1 MHSRPQIIFLHA
13 VAWPL
18 AAAFILVSSAC
29 VIVPV
34 RLPTQTK
41 DISGK
46 VQKLD
51 FTFLKAGS
59 TTRDE
64 VNKNLAPI
72 DTQANEAGFFWGRW
86 ESSKWGYGAFGGLG
100 YPAVA
105 GGRTWGA
112 LNVFLTFDQKGF
124 VSTWAVVDDKKL
136 FRQLDLQ
143 EQVANSS
150 VATAP
155 LVREVELPSSTQIQA
170 IHTAKLTF
178 SDEFVGCGD
187 VQISRSNILKITT
200 TAEDVDHPSADHV
213 WITIHLLKRTSGK
226 KGVKSL
232 TMGVDPSTL
241 LLLRRYF
248 DQSKSM
254 AVFHEPPRSSDINRF

>member
-1 MHSRPQIIFLHA
+1 MS
-13 VAWPL
+13 
-18 AAAFILVSSAC
+18 
-29 VIVPV
+29 
-34 RLPTQTK
+34 TQTK

-51 FTFLKAGS
+51 FTFLKVGS

-72 DTQANEAGFFWGRW
+72 DTHANEAGFFWGRW
-86 ESSKWGYGAFGGLG
+86 ESSRWGYGAFGGLG

-112 LNVFLTFDQKGF
+112 LNLVVSFDQTGIA
-124 VSTWAVVDDKKL
+124 STWTVVDDKKL
-136 FRQLDLQ
+136 VRQLDLQ
-143 EQVANSS
+143 EQVANSL

-155 LVREVELPSSTQIQA
+155 LVREVELSSSTQIQA

-178 SDEFVGCGD
+178 SDEFMECGD
-187 VQISRSNILKITT
+187 KQISRSNIQKITT
-200 TAEDVDHPSADHV
+200 TAENAEHPSADHV
-213 WITIHLLKRTSGK
+213 WITIHLLKRTSAK
-226 KGVKSL
+226 KGAKSL

-241 LLLRRYF
+241 LLLRRYV
-248 DQSKSM
+248 DRTKSP
-254 AVFHEPPRSSDINRF
+254 AVPSPRIHTLTCGHKGCRLTTLQPRPSSTTFGY